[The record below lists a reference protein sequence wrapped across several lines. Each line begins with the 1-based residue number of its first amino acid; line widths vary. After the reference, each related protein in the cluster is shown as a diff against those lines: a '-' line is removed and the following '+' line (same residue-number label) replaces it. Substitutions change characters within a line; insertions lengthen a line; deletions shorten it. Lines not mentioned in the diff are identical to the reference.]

1 MKQSENQIK
10 SKDIFATKTNDISIQ
25 RRSRRG
31 CDCMAI
37 GFITTYATSLFHQ
50 HSCEFQTH
58 PCEVFLIHYVGSS
71 ANKTDCHYMNQILL
85 KVMTNK
91 LTLTLIT

>member
-37 GFITTYATSLFHQ
+37 GFITTYAIIAYH
-50 HSCEFQTH
+50 H
-58 PCEVFLIHYVGSS
+58 
-71 ANKTDCHYMNQILL
+71 
-85 KVMTNK
+85 
-91 LTLTLIT
+91 

>member
-37 GFITTYATSLFHQ
+37 GFIITYAIIAYH
-50 HSCEFQTH
+50 H
-58 PCEVFLIHYVGSS
+58 
-71 ANKTDCHYMNQILL
+71 
-85 KVMTNK
+85 
-91 LTLTLIT
+91 